1 MSTIQTSVCRSTLLT
16 NALPQRSTICCY
28 LMVTIAM
35 MRQANH
41 CQFPYIVRPR
51 GLLCE
56 FGCTGVYCIRLLQ
69 ATSLLPQNCQLSS
82 FIPKYLVYSLTKS
95 VALSKIASRSSP
107 GEGWSVMTGA
117 QSAIEVP
124 YMSSNIIKR
133 GHVCAPKPCMATSMS
148 SSADVI
154 PANGRQELNSC
165 SADSPNQ
172 FIFHMEG
179 SLLGVT
185 WISLR

>member
-1 MSTIQTSVCRSTLLT
+1 MMLVNAICLTSGENCTGTCLCSRSTLLT

-41 CQFPYIVRPR
+41 CHFPYILRPR

-82 FIPKYLVYSLTKS
+82 FIPKLPTKIGCTQQNCIQTQPWRGLV
-95 VALSKIASRSSP
+95 IHGRRS
-107 GEGWSVMTGA
+107 E
-117 QSAIEVP
+117 
-124 YMSSNIIKR
+124 R
-133 GHVCAPKPCMATSMS
+133 H
-148 SSADVI
+148 
-154 PANGRQELNSC
+154 
-165 SADSPNQ
+165 
-172 FIFHMEG
+172 
-179 SLLGVT
+179 
-185 WISLR
+185 